1 MRSVR
6 WLSESSQDEIR
17 AFSASSMLP
26 LSTYLH
32 CTVARCRMTCVA
44 SVVQGLAL
52 FQGGVL
58 MISHDAHL
66 IESTVDELWV
76 IEGGTATP
84 FHGSFAEYKRTLSA

>member
-1 MRSVR
+1 MT
-6 WLSESSQDEIR
+6 EIVDVDKSPGTR
-17 AFSASSMLP
+17 
-26 LSTYLH
+26 
-32 CTVARCRMTCVA
+32 
-44 SVVQGLAL
+44 QGLAL

-84 FHGSFAEYKRTLSA
+84 FHGSFVEYKRTLSA

>member
-1 MRSVR
+1 MHYGM
-6 WLSESSQDEIR
+6 
-17 AFSASSMLP
+17 A
-26 LSTYLH
+26 
-32 CTVARCRMTCVA
+32 
-44 SVVQGLAL
+44 QGLAL

-84 FHGSFAEYKRTLSA
+84 FHGSFVEYKRTLSA

>member
-1 MRSVR
+1 MAGSTEKRTLLR
-6 WLSESSQDEIR
+6 WAATGVLHMIERALSHDLQCG
-17 AFSASSMLP
+17 AA
-26 LSTYLH
+26 
-32 CTVARCRMTCVA
+32 
-44 SVVQGLAL
+44 QGLAL

-84 FHGSFAEYKRTLSA
+84 FHGSFVEYKRSLSA

>member
-1 MRSVR
+1 MRKGC
-6 WLSESSQDEIR
+6 LS
-17 AFSASSMLP
+17 SAPDTL
-26 LSTYLH
+26 TIWE
-32 CTVARCRMTCVA
+32 CTLLTLMTCALTPGVR
-44 SVVQGLAL
+44 QGLAL